1 MKINLINK
9 KFQILEARR
18 RIIQQNIIKQK
29 SILIKGYEEQKSL
42 EQVLERTAQL
52 YRQAHFE
59 RRLMVSTWKEA
70 VHQMNQREN
79 DIKNSES
86 DLEESKKI
94 SLKKSDELKE
104 ISYFLEQQL
113 QNNKDME
120 KSISD
125 LNKMS
130 SSNKSR
136 LQELSEIV
144 SLKTNEFTT
153 IRKTLQ
159 NVSTKLNHQRNKNRQ
174 NLSEKQ
180 EKEVLLEKEIS
191 IVDELNEKFEKFKN
205 RSFNAQE
212 RLKQLDE
219 IMETEEKHILAV
231 QGEISRLGSSLFRA
245 QQQLHKMQTEEK
257 NLIASILSFYF

>member
-1 MKINLINK
+1 M
-9 KFQILEARR
+9 
-18 RIIQQNIIKQK
+18 
-29 SILIKGYEEQKSL
+29 

-59 RRLMVSTWKEA
+59 RRQMVSTWKEA
-70 VHQMNQREN
+70 VQQMNQREN
-79 DIKNSES
+79 DIKNSEN

-94 SLKKSDELKE
+94 SSQKSDELKE
-104 ISYFLEQQL
+104 ITDFLEQHL

-125 LNKMS
+125 LNKI
-130 SSNKSR
+130 SSNNKTR
-136 LQELSEIV
+136 LLELSEIV
-144 SLKTNEFTT
+144 TLKTSEFSTV
-153 IRKTLQ
+153 RKTLQ

-174 NLSEKQ
+174 SLSDKQ

-191 IVDELNEKFEKFKN
+191 VIDELNEKLEKFTS
-205 RSFNAQE
+205 RSYNAQD

-219 IMETEEKHILAV
+219 IMETEEKHISAV

-245 QQQLHKMQTEEK
+245 QQQLYKMQTDEK
-257 NLIASILSFYF
+257 NLIVSSLFPL